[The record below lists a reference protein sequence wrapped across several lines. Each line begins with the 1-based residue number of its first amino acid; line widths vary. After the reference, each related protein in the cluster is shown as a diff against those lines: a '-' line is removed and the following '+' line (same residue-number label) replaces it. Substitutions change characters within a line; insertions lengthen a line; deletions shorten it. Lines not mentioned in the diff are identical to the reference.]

1 MVETALS
8 TRKTNSLAI
17 LLALS
22 AFEALVSLIAYFAN
36 RSEAESA
43 WLLGYSKGRLAI
55 GLVFLL
61 VVFAGWVLLA
71 WVSVWIPYGFTFG
84 IALFNVVI
92 AAFIFGAVMW
102 VKGMINALSGR
113 MSLLPLF
120 GQMANRILL

>member
-1 MVETALS
+1 MSDSERYT
-8 TRKTNSLAI
+8 
-17 LLALS
+17 
-22 AFEALVSLIAYFAN
+22 SLIAYIPILG
-36 RSEAESA
+36 
-43 WLLGYSKGRLAI
+43 WIYVLLFHHTKPLPMFHVRQSI
-55 GLVFLL
+55 GLFVFLL
-61 VVFAGWVLLA
+61 VVFAGWLLLA